1 MEKNKVARRIR
12 RGRDIES
19 EMNDAVESIN
29 EEVNEKS
36 TAANNK
42 ELLKKQYLLSS
53 GSTMVNLACTNTP
66 HGFMVG
72 GKYYLLVGES
82 EAGKTWLS
90 MTTLAE
96 STLHPKFSKYRII
109 YDDIEEGANMDMNFY
124 FGATT
129 AARIEVPEP
138 DRKDVHGNP
147 CPYSETIE
155 QFYDSLDRHLDEAE
169 QTGVPII
176 YVVDSMDS
184 LSSESEIKKAKENT
198 NARSKGKDATGS
210 YGDGKA
216 KINSANIRRVVSR
229 LSRSDSI
236 LIIVCQ
242 ERDNLASM
250 FDSKT
255 FSGGRSLRFYA
266 TLQLWLK
273 KRSDITA
280 TIRGKK
286 RALGSLSEV
295 NIYKNRL
302 TGEKHKKVAL
312 PIYISSGIDEVG
324 SMIEWLLE
332 EGYWSGGKTEVSK
345 VDATDFGVQL
355 SREQLARYI
364 EENEL
369 EDQLKEIVCTLW
381 NQIIGLV
388 EKKVQRKR
396 RYE

>member
-1 MEKNKVARRIR
+1 MIVPARRR
-12 RGRDIES
+12 KKSAIEK
-19 EMNDAVESIN
+19 EMEEAVEEVAGDKEIVAIN
-29 EEVNEKS
+29 K
-36 TAANNK
+36 K
-42 ELLKKQYLLSS
+42 LLKKQHLLSS

-90 MTTLAE
+90 MSTLAE

-109 YDDIEEGANMDMNFY
+109 YDDIENGANMDMNFY
-124 FGATT
+124 FGEKT

-138 DRKDVHGNP
+138 NRKDASGIS

-155 QFYDSLDRHLDEAE
+155 QFYDSLDRHLSEAE
-169 QTGVPII
+169 ESGVPII

-184 LSSESEIKKAKENT
+184 LSSEAEFKKVKENAS
-198 NARSKGKDATGS
+198 ARSKGKDTTGS

-216 KINSANIRRVVSR
+216 KINSANIRRIVGR
-229 LSRSDSI
+229 LGRSNSI

-280 TIRGKK
+280 TVRGKK

-302 TGEKHKKVAL
+302 TGEKHKKVSL
-312 PIYISSGIDEVG
+312 PIYINSGIDEVG

-345 VDATDFGVQL
+345 IDATDFGVQL
-355 SREQLARYI
+355 SREQLARHI
-364 EENEL
+364 EQNEL
-369 EDQLKEIVCTLW
+369 EPQLKEIVCDLW
-381 NQIIGLV
+381 SEIAGLV
-388 EKKVQRKR
+388 EQKIQRKR